1 MFYVHAVSKVGRHG
15 RSSQQGKKDSDFAAD
30 MAEIKAISVSTQDS
44 IKELASA
51 TKTSF
56 KETHKGMETVVSAL
70 ESTISR
76 VSDLEK
82 GKASAGAVVAEEDS
96 NKSEDGKSVTF
107 DATADSGA
115 ISHTLANL
123 KNLKSALKRK
133 S

>member
-1 MFYVHAVSKVGRHG
+1 
-15 RSSQQGKKDSDFAAD
+15 

-44 IKELASA
+44 VKELASA
-51 TKTSF
+51 TKDSF

-70 ESTISR
+70 ESTMSR

-82 GKASAGAVVAEEDS
+82 GKASAGAVVAEDDS
-96 NKSEDGKSVTF
+96 NKSGDKDGKSVSF

-115 ISHTLANL
+115 ISHTLSKL
-123 KNLKSALKRK
+123 KNLKSALKRN

>member
-1 MFYVHAVSKVGRHG
+1 
-15 RSSQQGKKDSDFAAD
+15 
-30 MAEIKAISVSTQDS
+30 MAEIKALSASTQDS

-51 TKTSF
+51 TKDSF

-82 GKASAGAVVAEEDS
+82 GKASAGAVVAEDDS

-107 DATADSGA
+107 DATANSGA
-115 ISHTLANL
+115 ISHTLSKL